1 MQGKLLTRGATME
14 QHYCNIKA
22 MNSIAAD
29 ISAAKNIGDAINYPE
44 KIAFTYTYA
53 CNFKCFMCNL
63 HDSPA
68 QHLPQSIIKKFEH
81 VLPFARVF
89 AVSGGE
95 PLIRDSW
102 IAWFE
107 EAKKHH
113 VSTEMGT
120 NGSLMRGDT
129 ADRVAELCDSLHVSI
144 DAATPKTYK
153 SIRGHSFT
161 DLLRNVH
168 DVLNKAGKIRRH
180 IDVVF
185 RFVAMRRNVAELAKL
200 VGIAHSFGVKT
211 VVAVYMRS
219 TTEQTYS
226 ESLFL
231 DKESSDMNMMK
242 AKAVANELGVNL
254 MLPHLFQSDSVY
266 SEASSKHAFCREP
279 WKYLEVNPHGVSGL
293 CCSFAGSGDD
303 IIESSFEEVWNSPT
317 KRAVRSTVNTD
328 HEMPCCKNC
337 KFGLIMDPNNP
348 ASHFGSEALEVY
360 KRRNQVR

>member
-1 MQGKLLTRGATME
+1 MME

-22 MNSIAAD
+22 MNTVTAD
-29 ISAAKNIGDAINYPE
+29 ISAAQNVGNAINYPE
-44 KIAFTYTYA
+44 KLVFTYTYV

-63 HDSPA
+63 HGSPA
-68 QHLPQSIIKKFEH
+68 DHLPHSIINKFEH
-81 VLPFARVF
+81 ILPFVKVF

-102 IAWFE
+102 IPWFQ
-107 EAKKHH
+107 EAKKHQ

-129 ADRVAELCDSLHVSI
+129 ADRVAELCDSIHISI
-144 DAATPKTYK
+144 DAATSKTYN

-168 DVLNKAGKIRRH
+168 GVLDKSEKIRRN

-211 VVAVYMRS
+211 VVAVYMRA
-219 TTEQTYS
+219 TTAQTYS

-231 DKESSDMNMMK
+231 DKDYSDINLIK
-242 AKAVANELGVNL
+242 AKAVADELGVNI
-254 MLPHLFQSDSVY
+254 MLPQPFLSDIVY
-266 SEASSKHAFCREP
+266 SAASSKHAFCREP
-279 WKYLEVNPHGVSGL
+279 WKYLEINPQGLSGL
-293 CCSFAGSGDD
+293 CCSFAGSGDN
-303 IIESSFEEVWNSPT
+303 IIESSFEDVWNSPL

-337 KFGLIMDPNNP
+337 KFGLMMDPNNP
-348 ASHFGSEALEVY
+348 ASHFDSEALELY
-360 KRRNQVR
+360 KKHNQLR

>member
-1 MQGKLLTRGATME
+1 MN
-14 QHYCNIKA
+14 QHYCNVKA
-22 MNSIAAD
+22 MNSIASD
-29 ISAAKNIGDAINYPE
+29 ISSTKNIGDAINYPE
-44 KIAFTYTYA
+44 KIVLTYTYA

-63 HDSPA
+63 HNSPA
-68 QHLPQSIIKKFEH
+68 QHLPESIIKKFEH

-102 IAWFE
+102 IPWFQ
-107 EAKKHH
+107 EAKRHC
-113 VSTEMGT
+113 VSTEIGT
-120 NGSLMRGDT
+120 NGSLMRGET
-129 ADRVAELCDSLHVSI
+129 ADKVAELCDSLHVSI
-144 DAATPKTYK
+144 DAGTSKTYQA
-153 SIRGHSFT
+153 IRGHSFT

-168 DVLNKAGKIRRH
+168 DVLNKAEKIRRH

-211 VVAVYMRS
+211 VVSVYMRS
-219 TTEQTYS
+219 TTAQTYS

-231 DKESSDMNMMK
+231 DKDYSDMNMMK
-242 AKAVANELGVNL
+242 ARAVADEFGVNL
-254 MLPHLFQSDSVY
+254 MLPHLFQSKSVY
-266 SEASSKHAFCREP
+266 NDASSKHAFCREP
-279 WKYLEVNPHGVSGL
+279 WKYLEVNPLGVSGL
-293 CCSFAGSGDD
+293 CCSFAGSGDN
-303 IIESSFEEVWNSPT
+303 IIESSFEDVWNSPI

-348 ASHFGSEALEVY
+348 ASHFGGEALEVY
-360 KRRNQVR
+360 KKHKQDCQYIIV